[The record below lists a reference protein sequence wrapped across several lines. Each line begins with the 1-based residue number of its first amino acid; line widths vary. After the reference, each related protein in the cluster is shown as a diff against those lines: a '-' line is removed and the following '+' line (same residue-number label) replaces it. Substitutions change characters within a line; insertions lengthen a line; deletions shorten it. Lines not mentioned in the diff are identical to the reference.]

1 MALSTVTAGNSK
13 IDFLFQRVMHQLKK
27 AQIERRCVI
36 YFSRH
41 SVFFINVITIYHS
54 VSVYT

>member
-1 MALSTVTAGNSK
+1 MPLTTVIAGNSK
-13 IDFLFQRVMHQLKK
+13 IDSLFQRVLHQLKG
-27 AQIERRCVI
+27 AQIERRFVI

-54 VSVYT
+54 VAGYT